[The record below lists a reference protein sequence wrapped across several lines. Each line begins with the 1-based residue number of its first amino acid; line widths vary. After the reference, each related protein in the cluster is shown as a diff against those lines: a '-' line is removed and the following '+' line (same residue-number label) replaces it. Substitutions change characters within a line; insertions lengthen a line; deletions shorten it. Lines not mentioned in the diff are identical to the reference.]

1 MKDGNPRGRGTEE
14 TAATGGA
21 AGGAAGA
28 LGFGELPRKLR
39 VFGIIMW
46 LGESSLPRASPSEAL
61 GLVGA
66 TIGEVTAPSG
76 G

>member
-1 MKDGNPRGRGTEE
+1 MKERNPRGRGTEE

-21 AGGAAGA
+21 VGGAAGA

-39 VFGIIMW
+39 VFGIIML
-46 LGESSLPRASPSEAL
+46 LGESSPPRVSLSEAL

-66 TIGEVTAPSG
+66 TIGEVTVPLVG
-76 G
+76 

>member
-1 MKDGNPRGRGTEE
+1 MKDRNPRGWGTEE

-21 AGGAAGA
+21 VGGAAGA

-61 GLVGA
+61 GLVSA
-66 TIGEVTAPSG
+66 AIGDFMV
-76 G
+76 

>member
-1 MKDGNPRGRGTEE
+1 MKDRNPRGRGTEE

-39 VFGIIMW
+39 VFWVIMW
-46 LGESSLPRASPSEAL
+46 LGESSLSRASLSEAL

-66 TIGEVTAPSG
+66 TIGEVTAPSSG
-76 G
+76 

>member
-1 MKDGNPRGRGTEE
+1 MKDRNPRGRGTEE

-28 LGFGELPRKLR
+28 LGFGELQRKLS
-39 VFGIIMW
+39 VLVVIMW
-46 LGESSLPRASPSEAL
+46 LGKLSLSRASPSGTL

-66 TIGEVTAPSG
+66 TIGKVTAPSG